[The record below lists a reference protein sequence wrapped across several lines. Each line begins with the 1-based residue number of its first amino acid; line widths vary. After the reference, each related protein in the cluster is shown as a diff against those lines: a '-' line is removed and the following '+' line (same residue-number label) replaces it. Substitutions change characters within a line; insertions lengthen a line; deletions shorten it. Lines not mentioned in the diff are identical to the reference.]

1 MEDLVDLRP
10 TVEPEEVLPDIDA
23 HEYLVGVYRGL
34 IQPNG
39 SRLKAAIAALPF
51 ERPERAVVATT
62 TPEVPAERFQKA
74 LSETAKLINSRP
86 TQVIPPPPVID
97 VSLEPLPDHSAPF
110 AQNTKHRFRRF

>member
-23 HEYLVGVYRGL
+23 HGYLVGVYRGL

-51 ERPERAVVATT
+51 ERPKLAVVGMTTSEDLVERLERAM
-62 TPEVPAERFQKA
+62 
-74 LSETAKLINSRP
+74 SETAKLRASRP
-86 TQVIPPPPVID
+86 ATLIEHKEKEPVID
-97 VSLEPLPDHSAPF
+97 KP
-110 AQNTKHRFRRF
+110 